1 MFYLRLHNIISNKYL
16 TNSRVSNTFK
26 SKTSFTTSPLY
37 IYMLMSMTLTFGLYS
52 ITLLITLIYF
62 TPSGCSV
69 IVIYFTPSG
78 CSVIVI
84 YFTPSGCSMIDSY
97 CSNGYRENL
106 VSSSV
111 SAGLRVNDLLTQDLC
126 THLSGEPFLN
136 AVEVTQSVIGAY
148 ASIHESSRSAK

>member
-1 MFYLRLHNIISNKYL
+1 
-16 TNSRVSNTFK
+16 
-26 SKTSFTTSPLY
+26 
-37 IYMLMSMTLTFGLYS
+37 MLMSMTLTFGLYS

-62 TPSGCSV
+62 TPSGCN
-69 IVIYFTPSG
+69 
-78 CSVIVI
+78 VIVI
-84 YFTPSGCSMIDSY
+84 YFTPSGCSMVDSY

-111 SAGLRVNDLLTQDLC
+111 SAGLSVNDLLTQDLC

-148 ASIHESSRSAK
+148 ASIHESSRSANFKRK